1 MKKLLTVNEFAKLHN
16 VNKRTLHYYD
26 EINLFKPAIIKENN
40 YRYYTYEQNNIF
52 EYIRFLK
59 KLGLSI
65 GEIKKYLNNI
75 NEQNFLELAKYK
87 IDEID
92 KKILELNET
101 KNILKERLENLN
113 KYRNITNFEIFIEEY
128 KTKYVDIIPF
138 NNESELEDSYMYI
151 KDFWGIETIN
161 KGVGSVIKVNSVLNK
176 NFNYDGL
183 FTFTNDHKKKKLDK
197 GKYLVMVFR
206 DTWDETPKYYE
217 YLIDYINK
225 NNIIVDSDFYEIGL
239 NEIAIDDVK
248 NYLTK
253 IFIKIK

>member
-1 MKKLLTVNEFAKLHN
+1 
-16 VNKRTLHYYD
+16 
-26 EINLFKPAIIKENN
+26 
-40 YRYYTYEQNNIF
+40 
-52 EYIRFLK
+52 
-59 KLGLSI
+59 
-65 GEIKKYLNNI
+65 
-75 NEQNFLELAKYK
+75 
-87 IDEID
+87 
-92 KKILELNET
+92 
-101 KNILKERLENLN
+101 
-113 KYRNITNFEIFIEEY
+113 
-128 KTKYVDIIPF
+128 
-138 NNESELEDSYMYI
+138 MYI

-161 KGVGSVIKVNSVLNK
+161 KGVGSVIKINSVLNK